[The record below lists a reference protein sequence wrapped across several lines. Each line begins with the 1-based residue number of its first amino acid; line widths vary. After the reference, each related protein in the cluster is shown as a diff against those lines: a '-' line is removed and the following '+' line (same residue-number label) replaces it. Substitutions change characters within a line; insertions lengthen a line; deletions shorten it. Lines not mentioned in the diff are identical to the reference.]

1 MKKLLAFWMVWIL
14 LTGMIPVKAAKVGE
28 VIGVTRYTD
37 IIASINDYNIAS
49 FNFNDY
55 TAVVAEDLENY
66 GFLVNW
72 VPEERAF
79 YIKTSWE

>member
-14 LTGMIPVKAAKVGE
+14 LTGMIPVKAAETGE

-49 FNFNDY
+49 FNFND
-55 TAVVAEDLENY
+55 
-66 GFLVNW
+66 
-72 VPEERAF
+72 
-79 YIKTSWE
+79 